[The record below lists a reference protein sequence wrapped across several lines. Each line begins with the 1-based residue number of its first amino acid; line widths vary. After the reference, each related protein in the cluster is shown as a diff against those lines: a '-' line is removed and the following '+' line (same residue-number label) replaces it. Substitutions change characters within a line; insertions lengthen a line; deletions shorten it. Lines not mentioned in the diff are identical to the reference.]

1 MPSRAWDRLQ
11 RSGLAFL
18 VLGVILTVA
27 VLVLVHDPAR
37 RPGMLGASEG
47 FVLVGALMLLIGW
60 NRRR

>member
-1 MPSRAWDRLQ
+1 MPGREWGRVQ

-18 VLGVILTVA
+18 VLGVILTVP

-37 RPGMLGASEG
+37 RPGLLGASEG
-47 FVLVGALMLLIGW
+47 FVVVGALMFLIGW